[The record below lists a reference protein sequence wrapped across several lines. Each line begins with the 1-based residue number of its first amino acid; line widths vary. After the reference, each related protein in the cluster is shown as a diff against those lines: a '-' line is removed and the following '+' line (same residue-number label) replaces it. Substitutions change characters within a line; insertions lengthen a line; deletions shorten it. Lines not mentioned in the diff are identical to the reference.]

1 MDIKAKKILSE
12 ISAGELLD
20 KISIL
25 EIKIKKVQDKESLKE
40 INKEYTILKK
50 VQNSNIKVTD
60 DIKNLFEEL
69 KIINLNLWNI
79 EDQVRSCEKN
89 KDFGN
94 KFVELARSVY
104 VSNDKRSNIKFKI
117 NKLLDSNIKEIKK
130 YTDY

>member
-1 MDIKAKKILSE
+1 M
-12 ISAGELLD
+12 
-20 KISIL
+20 
-25 EIKIKKVQDKESLKE
+25 QDKESLKE

-60 DIKNLFEEL
+60 NIKNLFEEL
-69 KIINLNLWNI
+69 KKINLNLWNI